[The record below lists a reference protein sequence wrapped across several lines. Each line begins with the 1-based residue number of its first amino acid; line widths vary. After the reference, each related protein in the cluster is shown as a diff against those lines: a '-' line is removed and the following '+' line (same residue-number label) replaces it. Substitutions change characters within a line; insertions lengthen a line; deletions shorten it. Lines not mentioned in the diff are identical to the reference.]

1 VKPNWFIGLPVPTGG
16 WLAPLLRS
24 APSSVRPFQPAD
36 VHLTVAFFGP
46 VEEPAARRGWDALAM
61 HRSPPLEIVL
71 GGLAPMGNPRRPSAL
86 SVVVTEGHGPLVALI
101 AALREPACRAAGA
114 KQDDRPPLPHITV
127 ARPLRNATDAER
139 REAIEWARSRRAV
152 DARVALDRL
161 VLLTWAPD
169 RRERQFR
176 EVAERPLAG

>member
-1 VKPNWFIGLPVPTGG
+1 
-16 WLAPLLRS
+16 
-24 APSSVRPFQPAD
+24 VRPFQPAD

-46 VEEPAARRGWDALAM
+46 VEEPAARRGWDTLGA

-86 SVVVTEGHGPLVALI
+86 SVVVTEGREPLVALI

-114 KQDDRPPLPHITV
+114 KLDDRPPLPHITV
-127 ARPLRNATDAER
+127 ARPLRDAADAAR
-139 REAIEWARSRRAV
+139 REAVEWARTRPAV
-152 DARVALDRL
+152 NARVTLDRI
-161 VLLTWAPD
+161 VLLTWATD

-176 EVAERPLAG
+176 EVATLRLE